1 MASDPQQETTSVFLP
16 LSCPDVRREA
26 GALRRPLVTTSSLS
40 VLTRSLG
47 KM

>member
-1 MASDPQQETTSVFLP
+1 MFLP
-16 LSCPDVRREA
+16 LSCPDVWREA
-26 GALRRPLVTTSSLS
+26 GALRRPLVTTCSLS